1 MIFCLIFNYVFAHV
15 YGSLIVLLHVIVF
28 KNSDLHMTCIWR
40 PPLYGG
46 HFCQVPRV
54 AAIDRFD
61 CIYIY
66 IYIYIYIFAKFAVAF
81 SSAIAKSIV
90 KRITDGLLMLSQ
102 NCSSTNMHFHF
113 KHKSD
118 IQMIF
123 LYFNFVFN
131 NNNNNNRVNIEL
143 LTYME
148 NVNCS
153 GTHFSFEKKEEKKD
167 KFMTALCF

>member
-1 MIFCLIFNYVFAHV
+1 MDDNINYLDIWIFGLAYNVASDRNLYYIAICF
-15 YGSLIVLLHVIVF
+15 VLLNMYVTDTSV
-28 KNSDLHMTCIWR
+28 L
-40 PPLYGG
+40 
-46 HFCQVPRV
+46 
-54 AAIDRFD
+54 
-61 CIYIY
+61 IYIY